1 MKDVSS
7 GLSPVQNPLKTEAN
21 IKKRAL
27 TFCRGQRDVAIR
39 GKIKQTDHKLAAHH
53 FKDSTNPPSSPS
65 FKVPS
70 IPQTNKRN
78 PKTEEQHPSPPFF
91 QPPFPNDTHFL
102 HQFTTKP
109 IPLDTYSVQT
119 GFKKLVKKQNNTT
132 LNFPSLCK
140 RLPPEVQE
148 PRAEPTRF
156 AWPSAWSR
164 EPALLT
170 RARDAGCLLPRRS
183 FYLSKSPLSPLRWE
197 TMWGRKSS
205 LGPPGIKYQ

>member
-1 MKDVSS
+1 MQSPAAQPPVLKRKQQQQNKLKKKKSTPPIKIRMKDVSS

-119 GFKKLVKKQNNTT
+119 GFKKLVKKKKTT
-132 LNFPSLCK
+132 
-140 RLPPEVQE
+140 RH
-148 PRAEPTRF
+148 
-156 AWPSAWSR
+156 
-164 EPALLT
+164 
-170 RARDAGCLLPRRS
+170 
-183 FYLSKSPLSPLRWE
+183 
-197 TMWGRKSS
+197 
-205 LGPPGIKYQ
+205 

>member
-1 MKDVSS
+1 MQSPAAQPPVLKRKQQQQNKLKKKKSTPPIKIRMKDVSS

-78 PKTEEQHPSPPFF
+78 PKTQRSNILRPLFFNHHFQTILISFTSSQPSPSLW
-91 QPPFPNDTHFL
+91 TRT
-102 HQFTTKP
+102 QF
-109 IPLDTYSVQT
+109 
-119 GFKKLVKKQNNTT
+119 KLV
-132 LNFPSLCK
+132 L
-140 RLPPEVQE
+140 
-148 PRAEPTRF
+148 
-156 AWPSAWSR
+156 
-164 EPALLT
+164 
-170 RARDAGCLLPRRS
+170 
-183 FYLSKSPLSPLRWE
+183 KS
-197 TMWGRKSS
+197 
-205 LGPPGIKYQ
+205 